1 METDVDCLFDDP
13 VLVLVFIGEDI
24 SVSELMNLHS
34 ATADLLGIQRQIMP
48 LVFS

>member
-24 SVSELMNLHS
+24 SVSELLNRRF
-34 ATADLLGIQRQIMP
+34 ATADLLDFRRQIVP